1 MWLHVGIHGEV
12 VGLGAWASV
21 LAAATVDSRA
31 RLLLRIDVALIVSL
45 ASLLSVIPLSE
56 RQAVILKALIL
67 GSLLLHPPGLERI
80 LLNFTI

>member
-1 MWLHVGIHGEV
+1 M
-12 VGLGAWASV
+12 GLGAWASV
-21 LAAATVDSRA
+21 LAATTVDSRT
-31 RLLLRIDVALIVSL
+31 RLLLRIDVAPIVSL

-56 RQAVILKALIL
+56 QQAVILKALIL